1 MNARDKY
8 WRTPFHVASAQVIVL
23 FVVCAH
29 QVLVLVLVFLCSIKY
44 FLLYQGAVE
53 CAKLLEPKISN
64 INISDRYLARTKFYS
79 VSLP

>member
-8 WRTPFHVASAQVIVL
+8 WRTPFHVAAAQVIIVL
-23 FVVCAH
+23 FVESA
-29 QVLVLVLVFLCSIKY
+29 QVLCCVFLCQVKY
-44 FLLYQGAVE
+44 LLVYQGAVE

>member
-8 WRTPFHVASAQVIVL
+8 WRTPFHVAA
-23 FVVCAH
+23 A
-29 QVLVLVLVFLCSIKY
+29 QVLVLVLCFLSQVKY

-64 INISDRYLARTKFYS
+64 INISDRYLARTKF
-79 VSLP
+79 